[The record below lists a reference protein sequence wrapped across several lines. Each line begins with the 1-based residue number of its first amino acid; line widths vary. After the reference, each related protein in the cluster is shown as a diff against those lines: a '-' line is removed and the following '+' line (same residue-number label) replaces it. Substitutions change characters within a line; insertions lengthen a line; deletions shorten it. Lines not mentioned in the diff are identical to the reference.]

1 MLEPPTPLSHLCP
14 ACKLWPCGEDVCVW
28 MRACGWPDCYTHYSG
43 LQSVLVIITCLL
55 ERSRGF
61 GGDRSSA
68 GGIPAFPVLSCSE
81 RDAKPHRSGSAGD
94 EPPSSPPPSIFNHC
108 ATMQSYTQA
117 QVYEYTSIQYHL
129 FSKYVKLWRR
139 RRSNTVPRSQITMY
153 GALCFCS

>member
-1 MLEPPTPLSHLCP
+1 MDGQTVILT
-14 ACKLWPCGEDVCVW
+14 
-28 MRACGWPDCYTHYSG
+28 YSG
-43 LQSVLVIITCLL
+43 LLVIITRLS
-55 ERSRGF
+55 ETVRGRSLVGRVK
-61 GGDRSSA
+61 SSQA
-68 GGIPAFPVLSCSE
+68 VDGWRYPSIPSPSVEILSCLSE
-81 RDAKPHRSGSAGD
+81 RDAKPHSCGVSGD